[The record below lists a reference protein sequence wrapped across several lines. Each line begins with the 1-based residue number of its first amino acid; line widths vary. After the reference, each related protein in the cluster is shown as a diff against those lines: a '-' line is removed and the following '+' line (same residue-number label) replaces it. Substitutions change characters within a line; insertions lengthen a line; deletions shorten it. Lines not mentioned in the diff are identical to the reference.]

1 MIDDKRFAL
10 ISELAAWNGR
20 FSATI
25 EIALISFKHNNAS
38 AGIEA
43 LEQVHAEYEAYR
55 NAEYSKLTEQ
65 PYKRKRVETDYDEKH
80 GT

>member
-55 NAEYSKLTEQ
+55 NAEYLKITGRH
-65 PYKRKRVETDYDEKH
+65 PRRVEIDYDEKH